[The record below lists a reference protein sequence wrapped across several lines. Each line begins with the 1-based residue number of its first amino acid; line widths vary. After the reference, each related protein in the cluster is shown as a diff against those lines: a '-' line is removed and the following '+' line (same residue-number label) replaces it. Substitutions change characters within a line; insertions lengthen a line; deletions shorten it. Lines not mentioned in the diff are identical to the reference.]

1 MSVQQILTFVTLT
14 LIIDIVHP
22 KTTKLPKKLIEGV
35 TPIMKHA
42 VKQKCGRAVEKSKKE
57 KKSIYF
63 QITDVQVFL
72 CLEFVCD
79 FE

>member
-1 MSVQQILTFVTLT
+1 MTLT

-35 TPIMKHA
+35 TPIMKHT
-42 VKQKCGRAVEKSKKE
+42 VKQKCCRAVEKSKKE
-57 KKSIYF
+57 KKSF
-63 QITDVQVFL
+63 QITDVQVFF
-72 CLEFVCD
+72 CLEFVSD